1 MKIEKASN
9 LIEPKMCAIIY
20 AAPGSGKTVS
30 LALIKTK
37 GKKLII
43 DIDKSSQVLR
53 TQEAVNKI
61 EGLKENLEN
70 IDIIEIGLDINKFL
84 EVLKWLEDGAYKNY
98 ELICLDNIS
107 ELENQMLTEYGRISK
122 NDGAPELIHYNRT
135 QFKIVDYVRRL
146 RALDT
151 HKIITAWEDRED
163 IIYPSGEKYTQS
175 VPKLSGKSADNVCGN
190 CNIVAKICMGKNER
204 YFQLERTPSVYAKD
218 QLKGR
223 KYCSL
228 QNLIYEEKGEKEN
241 GKESKK
247 EN

>member
-9 LIEPKMCAIIY
+9 LIEPKMCGIIY

-135 QFKIVDYVRRL
+135 QFKIVDFVRRL

-151 HKIITAWEDRED
+151 HKIITAWEDRQD
-163 IIYPSGEKYTQS
+163 VIYPSGEKYTQS
-175 VPKLSGKSADNVCGN
+175 VPKLSGKSADNVCGL
-190 CNIVAKICMGKNER
+190 CNVVAKICMGKNER
-204 YFQLERTPSVYAKD
+204 YFQLESTPSVYAKD

>member
-1 MKIEKASN
+1 MKIEKASD
-9 LIEPKMCAIIY
+9 LIEPKMCGIIY

-43 DIDKSSQVLR
+43 DIDRSSQVLR
-53 TQEAVNKI
+53 TKDAVEKI

-70 IDIIEIGLDINKFL
+70 IDIIDIGLDINKFL

-122 NDGAPELIHYNRT
+122 NDGAPELLHYNRV
-135 QFKIVDYVRRL
+135 QFKIVDFVRRL

-151 HKIITAWEDRED
+151 HKIITAWEDRQD
-163 IIYPSGEKYTQS
+163 VIYPSGEKYTQS
-175 VPKLSGKSADNVCGN
+175 VPKLSGKSADNVCGL
-190 CNIVAKICMGKNER
+190 CNLVAKIEMGKNQR
-204 YFQLERTPSVYAKD
+204 YFQLERTKSTYAKD

-223 KYCSL
+223 KYCAIP
-228 QNLIYEEKGEKEN
+228 NLIYDEEGDEKDE
-241 GKESKK
+241 K
-247 EN
+247 

>member
-135 QFKIVDYVRRL
+135 QFKIVDFVRRL

-151 HKIITAWEDRED
+151 HKIITAWEDRQD

-204 YFQLERTPSVYAKD
+204 YFQLESTPSAYAKD

>member
-1 MKIEKASN
+1 MQLQKAST
-9 LIEPKMCAIIY
+9 LIKPKMCGIVY

-53 TQEAVNKI
+53 TQEAVDKI

-70 IDIIEIGLDINKFL
+70 IDIVDIGLDINKFL
-84 EVLKWLEDGAYKNY
+84 EVLDWLEQGAYKNY

-122 NDGAPELIHYNRT
+122 NDGAPELLHYNRV
-135 QFKIVDYVRRL
+135 QFKIVDYIRRL

-151 HKIITAWEDRED
+151 NVIITAWSDTQEV
-163 IIYPSGEKYTQS
+163 IYSSGEKYTRS
-175 VPKLSGKSADNVCGN
+175 VPRLSGKSCDTVCGL
-190 CNIVAKICMGKNER
+190 CNTVAKIEMGKEQR
-204 YFQLERTPSVYAKD
+204 FFRLTGTKESYAKD

-223 KYCSL
+223 EYCAIP
-228 QNLIYEEKGEKEN
+228 NLLYDEEEMKDEEKK
-241 GKESKK
+241 
-247 EN
+247 

>member
-9 LIEPKMCAIIY
+9 LIEPKMCGIIY

-53 TQEAVNKI
+53 TQETVNKI

-135 QFKIVDYVRRL
+135 QFKIVDFVRRL

-151 HKIITAWEDRED
+151 HKIITAWEDRQD

-175 VPKLSGKSADNVCGN
+175 VPKLSGKSADNVCGL
-190 CNIVAKICMGKNER
+190 CNVVAKICMGKNER
-204 YFQLERTPSVYAKD
+204 YFQLESTPSVYAKD

-228 QNLIYEEKGEKEN
+228 QDLIYEEKGEKEN
-241 GKESKK
+241 GKESK
-247 EN
+247 EAS